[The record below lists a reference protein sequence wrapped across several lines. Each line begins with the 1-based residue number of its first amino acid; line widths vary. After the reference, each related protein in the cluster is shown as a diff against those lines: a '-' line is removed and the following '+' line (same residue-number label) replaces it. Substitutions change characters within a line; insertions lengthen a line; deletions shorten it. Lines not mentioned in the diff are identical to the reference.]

1 MLCSKKLNSEM
12 IAYIDE
18 KSGREIIKLTQTG
31 MNRHMY
37 FTDNSFTLGKDE
49 IIKRLCEI
57 SLGDDLSEYSQITL
71 CESNK
76 IELPRPRWKDINL
89 LVLRK
94 GNMYELIRTIDN
106 KVISLNK
113 MGEWKYTMDDETTE
127 LSIDSGLGVI
137 YNISGS
143 SQKVVDDYI
152 DCLFAYDVGKAR
164 TEVEG
169 IKKLVLER
177 YSVNRDR

>member
-1 MLCSKKLNSEM
+1 
-12 IAYIDE
+12 
-18 KSGREIIKLTQTG
+18 
-31 MNRHMY
+31 
-37 FTDNSFTLGKDE
+37 
-49 IIKRLCEI
+49 
-57 SLGDDLSEYSQITL
+57 
-71 CESNK
+71 
-76 IELPRPRWKDINL
+76 
-89 LVLRK
+89 
-94 GNMYELIRTIDN
+94 MYELIRTIDN